1 MSKYFKLAGFIAF
14 ILLFLVSLMTKSN
27 SAQEKEGM
35 NMKGM
40 MGEKGAV
47 SQIDSMM
54 AKSGQMMKQMMDKGM
69 MIDTAYGKDTYKT
82 YRHKMD
88 MHKMLM
94 SMQNMM
100 QGMKD
105 FMENMSSSMKEQEMM
120 KDMVMKKNIQEM
132 QETMEHM
139 TEHVPGLME
148 NMEGMIKRMEK
159 KK

>member
-1 MSKYFKLAGFIAF
+1 MRTNWKAIGIISF
-14 ILLFLVSLMTKSN
+14 ILALVIIFGSLSFSQQGKR
-27 SAQEKEGM
+27 
-35 NMKGM
+35 M
-40 MGEKGAV
+40 MVEKGAV

-69 MIDTAYGKDTYKT
+69 MIDTANGKDTYKI

-105 FMENMSSSMKEQEMM
+105 FMENMSSAMKEQEMT

-139 TEHVPGLME
+139 SEHLPGLME
-148 NMEGMIKRMEK
+148 NMQEMIKRMEEK
-159 KK
+159 K